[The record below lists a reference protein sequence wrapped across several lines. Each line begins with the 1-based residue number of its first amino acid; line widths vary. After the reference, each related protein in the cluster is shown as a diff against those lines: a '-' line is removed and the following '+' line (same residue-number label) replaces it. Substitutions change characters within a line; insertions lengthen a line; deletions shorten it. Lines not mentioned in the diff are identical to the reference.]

1 MDTFL
6 NIVSQVCCWLV
17 FALIA
22 LEVLAF
28 FARVYVKTFP
38 KRAAVSGEALSV
50 VIVRK
55 GRNHISS
62 LFQDIK
68 VAKAHVVSKDS

>member
-6 NIVSQVCCWLV
+6 SIVSQVCCWLV
-17 FALIA
+17 FVLVA

-38 KRAAVSGEALSV
+38 KRQTVSGEALSV
-50 VIVRK
+50 VLVRK
-55 GRNHISS
+55 SRNHIGS
-62 LFQDIK
+62 LFNDIR
-68 VAKAHVVSKDS
+68 VAKAHVVSKE